1 MALHFGCTRV
11 DFLAFFG
18 LQSRPRYVYVCRAHI
33 SRSRAQP
40 VITPSRTPS
49 LLFFPRLFPHAC
61 CPFGLPP
68 CAATPGA
75 AASRTPKHR
84 SYSVKFFDSNG
95 ILSFQNLV
103 ALTSNGAKERSG
115 SFLWRLSAALFF
127 LIVDLRTTWLTDG
140 HAFCWGRIFFSGH
153 FSVFRQVYFP
163 RVLLLYPNETKRLMF
178 CLNPPPACLDVCLTW
193 QSCASAVLSSQ
204 DMIISRCFVA
214 PAFPCKVE
222 LANMYK

>member
-127 LIVDLRTTWLTDG
+127 LIVDLRTTWLRMG
-140 HAFCWGRIFFSGH
+140 MRFVGGGFFFLAIFQFFGRCIFRAFFFCT
-153 FSVFRQVYFP
+153 Q
-163 RVLLLYPNETKRLMF
+163 TKR
-178 CLNPPPACLDVCLTW
+178 NV
-193 QSCASAVLSSQ
+193 
-204 DMIISRCFVA
+204 
-214 PAFPCKVE
+214 
-222 LANMYK
+222 